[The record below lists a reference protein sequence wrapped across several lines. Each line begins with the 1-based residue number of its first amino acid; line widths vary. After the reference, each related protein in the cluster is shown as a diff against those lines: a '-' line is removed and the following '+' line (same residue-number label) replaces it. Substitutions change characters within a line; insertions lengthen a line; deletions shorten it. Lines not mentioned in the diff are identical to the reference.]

1 MTLERWE
8 RVTEWP
14 LTGLSILFLTV
25 YAWQILAEPTG
36 TWNTAS
42 TWTMNVLWVLF
53 AVDYAVSLVLARHRW
68 RWFTHHLFDLAVVL
82 LPMIRPLRVL
92 RVLTALNALHRTSGM
107 ALRGRIVVYVSASVV
122 LLILIGSL
130 AVLDAERHAPGATI
144 TTFPRALWWTFVTI
158 TTVGYGDYSPVT
170 PTGRLIAMGVML
182 AGIALIGVVTATLAS
197 WIVDHV
203 SAEEQKSTRITRNQ
217 IDELNT
223 RLDRIERLAALS
235 PPQTTTGQSTTS
247 ADDGEQSSSSR

>member
-14 LTGLSILFLTV
+14 LTGLSVLFLAV
-25 YAWQILAEPTG
+25 YAWQILAEPPDP
-36 TWNTAS
+36 WNTAADG
-42 TWTMNVLWVLF
+42 TMNVLWVMF
-53 AVDYAVSLVLARHRW
+53 AVDYLARLLLARHRG
-68 RWFTHHLFDLAVVL
+68 RWFIHHLFDLAVVL

-92 RVLTALNALHRTSGM
+92 RVLTALHALHRTSGM
-107 ALRGRIVVYVSASVV
+107 ALRGRIAVYVSASVV

-144 TTFPRALWWTFVTI
+144 TTFRKALWWTFVTI

-197 WIVDHV
+197 WIVDQV
-203 SAEEQKSTRITRNQ
+203 SAEEQKSTNVTRDQIGELDQRLHHIEELITHPN
-217 IDELNT
+217 D
-223 RLDRIERLAALS
+223 D
-235 PPQTTTGQSTTS
+235 TS
-247 ADDGEQSSSSR
+247 NPRAGNAPTPSSNR